1 MNKDLCKYLQAQGP
15 LEETV
20 FHIIKEIKSQTWYHE
35 RETLAPPNFLSFL
48 LTYRRNCLK
57 I

>member
-35 RETLAPPNFLSFL
+35 RETLAPPNFLPFL
-48 LTYRRNCLK
+48 
-57 I
+57 